1 MKYGKFCSGL
11 SEMGC
16 EKGRNP
22 SLRLRNPGDCVI
34 KMYRDWRNHDGNTCK
49 MCIRDRIMDDS
60 LFRAFFD
67 LGYQLTG
74 GVGEGYRELN
84 LEFRNGKANVMI
96 FYYHNI
102 GFLYPYAVFCVLL
115 SGMLFLIVIL
125 YFISRKMKQ
134 VSQIE
139 TSILQI
145 DVYKRQAAAIISDLL
160 AKEVDFFS
168 IGTNDLT
175 QYTLAIDRQNAKL
188 DEFYDPHHEAVL
200 RMIEMV
206 VDNAHK
212 AGILSLIHI

>member
-1 MKYGKFCSGL
+1 
-11 SEMGC
+11 
-16 EKGRNP
+16 
-22 SLRLRNPGDCVI
+22 
-34 KMYRDWRNHDGNTCK
+34 
-49 MCIRDRIMDDS
+49 MDDS

-139 TSILQI
+139 TSILQM
-145 DVYKRQAAAIISDLL
+145 AS
-160 AKEVDFFS
+160 
-168 IGTNDLT
+168 GDLT
-175 QYTLAIDRQNAKL
+175 TPTPKYGG
-188 DEFYDPHHEAVL
+188 DE
-200 RMIEMV
+200 I
-206 VDNAHK
+206 
-212 AGILSLIHI
+212 GILSSELDKLRITLNDTLRQEQESRQANQD